1 MTGPSRP
8 DLLIRGAA
16 VLDVATGES
25 VVRDVGVAD
34 GVVVPADAV
43 GDPVLVDAGGLT
55 LMFGLWDCHAH
66 PGGLMYDPSAQG
78 YFEGAADWTV
88 RAGANL
94 LDAARMGVTGVRA
107 VAEADGVD
115 LAWSRAFAAGSYPGP
130 RLRCAGAG
138 LRTTGGH
145 GTAYPR
151 RSVQVEWEW
160 AVDGADAMLRATR
173 ALIERGVD
181 WIKVMLTGGLYSEHE
196 SVDDPQFTEAELD
209 AVLLAATSRGVPV
222 AAHCGSARVA
232 ERFARAGGRS
242 VEHGYALDEAAAAVM
257 AEHGTWLVPTIGVT
271 HDTAMMD
278 ADGWPAHAR
287 DRAKASAERHAVAL
301 AACVAAGV
309 RIATGADLNPIG
321 PRLHDE
327 LRMLEAAGLDRPAVL
342 HAATTGGRA
351 LNGLGE
357 HTRPDPGAA
366 ADLLLVDGDPLAD
379 LEVLRRPAGVY
390 VFGRTVV
397 DPAG

>member
-1 MTGPSRP
+1 MSSI
-8 DLLIRGAA
+8 LLRGGS
-16 VLDVATGES
+16 VLDVDTGATIRQDIGIRDGR
-25 VVRDVGVAD
+25 VVAA
-34 GVVVPADAV
+34 ADAD
-43 GDPVLVDAGGLT
+43 DPTVVDAAGLT
-55 LMFGLWDCHAH
+55 VMFGLWDCHAH
-66 PGGLMYDPSAQG
+66 PGGLMYDPGAHG

-94 LDAARMGVTGVRA
+94 LEAARMGITGVRA
-107 VAEADGVD
+107 VAEADRID

-145 GTAYPR
+145 GTAFPR
-151 RSVQVEWEW
+151 RPVEVNWEW

-173 ALIERGVD
+173 ALIEQGVD

-196 SVDDPQFTEAELD
+196 SVDDPQFTDAELD
-209 AVLLAATSRGVPV
+209 AVLLAANGRGIPV
-222 AAHCGSARVA
+222 AAHCGSGRVA

-242 VEHGYALDEAAAAVM
+242 IEHGYALDASAAASM

-278 ADGWPAHAR
+278 ADGWPLHAR
-287 DRAKASAERHAVAL
+287 ERAKQAAGRHA
-301 AACVAAGV
+301 AAFTACLAAGV

-327 LRMLEAAGLDRPAVL
+327 LRMMESAGMGRLAL
-342 HAATTGGRA
+342 LKAATTGGRA

-357 HTRPDPGAA
+357 HTRPEPGAA
-366 ADLLLVDGDPLAD
+366 ADLILVDGDPLAD
-379 LEVLRRPAGVY
+379 LDVLRRPAGVF

-397 DPAG
+397 DPARR